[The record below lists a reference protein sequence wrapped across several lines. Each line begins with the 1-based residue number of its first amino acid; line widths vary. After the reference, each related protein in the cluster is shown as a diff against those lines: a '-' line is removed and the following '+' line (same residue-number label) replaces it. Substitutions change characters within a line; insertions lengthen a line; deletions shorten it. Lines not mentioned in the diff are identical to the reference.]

1 MMPCLRHSRLS
12 WPSVV
17 IGRPSFVP
25 IMTLCLSV
33 IPPDPKLTDP
43 FIPINLPI
51 TAVLHQLND
60 LPQSS
65 SSHLPS
71 YFGLECSTSSF
82 AGLFIRSPIT
92 CGSLSGRSGSR
103 RERNRRGR
111 KDKKPRHIDK
121 PVSPSCIMAHVVHA
135 NTTGEELSRRFQ
147 G

>member
-1 MMPCLRHSRLS
+1 MMSCLRHSRLS

-43 FIPINLPI
+43 FIPIKSPI

-71 YFGLECSTSSF
+71 SDLN
-82 AGLFIRSPIT
+82 APHPHLPAFIRSPIT

-121 PVSPSCIMAHVVHA
+121 PVSPSCIMAHVVHT